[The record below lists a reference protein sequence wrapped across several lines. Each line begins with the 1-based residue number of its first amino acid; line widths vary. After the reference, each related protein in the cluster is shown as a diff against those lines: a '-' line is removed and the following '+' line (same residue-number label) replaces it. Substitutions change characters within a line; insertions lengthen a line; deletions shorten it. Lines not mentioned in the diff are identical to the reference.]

1 MSEKELVAVKKAHY
15 MLHSLSQFNFHAPED
30 PSVDTTVGGATI
42 HAQNSKLYISLP
54 HNTHYLLGYFL
65 SSASRWCHM
74 GDIFP
79 NLYLISPQ
87 LSNWLGR
94 NDDCHYT
101 RCGVTFCSSGQ
112 KDNFLSQYRHWWGVF
127 TIPKALS
134 IPSIMFLLVT
144 DEGLI
149 IFLTFICTE
158 KEENRKKTLFCLVEK
173 ILSPRWCSCR
183 V

>member
-1 MSEKELVAVKKAHY
+1 MKVK
-15 MLHSLSQFNFHAPED
+15 
-30 PSVDTTVGGATI
+30 V
-42 HAQNSKLYISLP
+42 
-54 HNTHYLLGYFL
+54 
-65 SSASRWCHM
+65 R
-74 GDIFP
+74 
-79 NLYLISPQ
+79 ISPQ

-183 V
+183 VKEATSRFPIWTQELVLVTSQQIWASGKVSLKSSHPTLHRLNNSMVQWDCKVFL

>member
-1 MSEKELVAVKKAHY
+1 MTKIILHETITITKSESGESESWEL
-15 MLHSLSQFNFHAPED
+15 
-30 PSVDTTVGGATI
+30 
-42 HAQNSKLYISLP
+42 
-54 HNTHYLLGYFL
+54 
-65 SSASRWCHM
+65 R
-74 GDIFP
+74 
-79 NLYLISPQ
+79 ISPQ

-144 DEGLI
+144 DESLI
-149 IFLTFICTE
+149 SNLHLHGKRRKQEKNIFLPCWENSVTE
-158 KEENRKKTLFCLVEK
+158 VMFLLGIGGHLKVSHMDPRVSFGNESTNLSVRKSFFK
-173 ILSPRWCSCR
+173 IIAPYHI
-183 V
+183 